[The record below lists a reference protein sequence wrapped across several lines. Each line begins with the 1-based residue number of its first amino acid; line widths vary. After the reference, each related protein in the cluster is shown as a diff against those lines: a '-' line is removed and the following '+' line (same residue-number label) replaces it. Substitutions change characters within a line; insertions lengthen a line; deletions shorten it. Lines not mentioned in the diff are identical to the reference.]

1 MCLCVCV
8 CVCVCA
14 LKKKDYVYDLQP
26 MEREGMAT
34 YEMFQKKYTR
44 WIQRTRR
51 TNNGPSLTEVE
62 KGKGGK
68 PLEMGGWGGGWE
80 R

>member
-1 MCLCVCV
+1 
-8 CVCVCA
+8 
-14 LKKKDYVYDLQP
+14 

-62 KGKGGK
+62 KGKGAE
-68 PLEMGGWGGGWE
+68 PLEIGGWGWGGGGGE
-80 R
+80 VARGGDGVGPQRRT